1 MLKSFIIGYYLLY
14 GKSDYWKSEQLLR
27 RLTMYWKHIDVIRH
41 FNKES
46 IKNINFQY
54 AGFDGNY
61 FFLKLSM

>member
-1 MLKSFIIGYYLLY
+1 
-14 GKSDYWKSEQLLR
+14 
-27 RLTMYWKHIDVIRH
+27 MYWKHIDITRH

-61 FFLKLSM
+61 FFFKVKHVNFFYVIL